1 MDIKYKR
8 TLNPNKRKVVVYYQG
23 KKFNVG
29 HIKRTIEWEFYPSDI
44 PIRVTTQKLI
54 DKEVESLNDIIR
66 KRLLSSPLRV
76 DYYQSKINNK

>member
-29 HIKRTIEWEFYPSDI
+29 HIKRTIEWEFYPSDV
-44 PIRVTTQKLI
+44 PIGRQTMARIENELELRNIK
-54 DKEVESLNDIIR
+54 IR
-66 KRLLSSPLRV
+66 EQLLSSPLRV
-76 DYYQSKINNK
+76 TFFQSKINNK